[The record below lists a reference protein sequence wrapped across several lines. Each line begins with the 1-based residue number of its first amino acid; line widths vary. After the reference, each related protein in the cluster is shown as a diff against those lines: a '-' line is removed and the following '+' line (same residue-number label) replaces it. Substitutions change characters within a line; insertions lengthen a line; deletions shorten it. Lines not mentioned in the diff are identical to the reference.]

1 MFALIAAIAA
11 VGCAIVLA
19 FSALADRWTGE
30 DAGAGMRWRG
40 FGGKR
45 GMPASHYGRLRVA
58 IDVATA
64 LDFEVRREGSFDRL
78 GKRLGLVSEIQSGH
92 PAFDDACFL
101 VADRPEVRVL
111 LQGHHQLP
119 PLLADLRFGWQHYFY
134 FQRLVCRRGELYVDL
149 CTAVAI
155 GSGSREL
162 NDVLVQG
169 EQRLRDIAA
178 LLPPGTGARGG
189 DPLVLRSMLL
199 LAVSG
204 GLFVAGMVSGGA
216 EFAAAPEL
224 LLDPGSWTRSLP
236 FAMIAWGILL
246 LASFR
251 LVGKS
256 SRTHVVLLEVL
267 FFGGLGLVL
276 LAHGMLMGN

>member
-1 MFALIAAIAA
+1 
-11 VGCAIVLA
+11 
-19 FSALADRWTGE
+19 
-30 DAGAGMRWRG
+30 
-40 FGGKR
+40 
-45 GMPASHYGRLRVA
+45 
-58 IDVATA
+58 
-64 LDFEVRREGSFDRL
+64 
-78 GKRLGLVSEIQSGH
+78 
-92 PAFDDACFL
+92 
-101 VADRPEVRVL
+101 
-111 LQGHHQLP
+111 
-119 PLLADLRFGWQHYFY
+119 
-134 FQRLVCRRGELYVDL
+134 
-149 CTAVAI
+149 
-155 GSGSREL
+155 
-162 NDVLVQG
+162 
-169 EQRLRDIAA
+169 
-178 LLPPGTGARGG
+178 
-189 DPLVLRSMLL
+189 MLL